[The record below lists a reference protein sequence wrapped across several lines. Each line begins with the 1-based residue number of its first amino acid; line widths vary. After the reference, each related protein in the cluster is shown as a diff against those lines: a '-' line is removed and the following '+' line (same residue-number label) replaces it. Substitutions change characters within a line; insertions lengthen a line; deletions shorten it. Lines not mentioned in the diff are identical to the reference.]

1 MENSFTLKNFFV
13 SSNAFYY
20 SCFNILTKYVNIL
33 FFETYHKSIHPYNY
47 QKISHFGCISLLKY
61 VSKGTTSSK
70 T

>member
-33 FFETYHKSIHPYNY
+33 FFETYQKSIHPYNY
-47 QKISHFGCISLLKY
+47 QKI
-61 VSKGTTSSK
+61 
-70 T
+70 